1 VPERGKP
8 DSGSNPRMLRPRMPT
23 SELRRGSG
31 ELRSASRP
39 LEKPILVLD
48 GLRTTFDTDDGLLK
62 AVDGVS
68 YTLRRGMTLGLVGES
83 GCGKSVTNLSIMR
96 LVPSPPGRIVGGQ
109 ILFHGEDLLKKTE
122 DEMRA
127 IRGRQIS
134 MIFQDPMTSL
144 NPYLRVSRQITE
156 VLELHLGLGRTAAR
170 ARALELLELCGIPD
184 AAARLDDYPHQFSGG
199 MRQRVMIAMA
209 LACRPEVLLADE
221 PTTALDVTIQA
232 QILDLIKK
240 MQSEMGTAVILVTHD
255 LGVVAGMADEV
266 AVMYAG
272 RIVEHASARDLFKS
286 PQHPYTQALLNS
298 VPRLDQKGRL
308 KPVEGQPPDMARL
321 GPECAFRPRC
331 EHADERCAV
340 YPPVFETR
348 HATAAKPGGRETAAA
363 QPHRV
368 ACWRADVRPGD
379 ARAPGAAA
387 PAAAMEPK

>member
-1 VPERGKP
+1 VPDRGKP
-8 DSGSNPRMLRPRMPT
+8 DSGSNPRILRPRAPT
-23 SELRRGSG
+23 SELRRPSG
-31 ELRSASRP
+31 ELRVAARP

-48 GLRTTFDTDDGLLK
+48 GLKTTFDTEDGVLK

-96 LVPSPPGRIVGGQ
+96 LVPSPAGRIVGGQ

-240 MQSEMGTAVILVTHD
+240 MQNEMGTAVILVTHD

-286 PQHPYTQALLNS
+286 PQHPYTQALLSS

-308 KPVEGQPPDMARL
+308 KPVDGQPPDMAQL
-321 GPECAFRPRC
+321 GPDCAFRPRC
-331 EHADERCAV
+331 EFADERCMV
-340 YPPVFETR
+340 YPPVFEVR
-348 HATAAKPGGRETAAA
+348 HATPAKPGARETIST

-379 ARAPGAAA
+379 ARPAGAAEA
-387 PAAAMEPK
+387 K